1 MNRRNLKV
9 VALAAAL
16 AALACRG
23 RGEADAAHAGR
34 AEPRRE
40 AGHADGAGNPGG
52 EAGHADP
59 GAAAPAAARAEH
71 GEGDGHARG
80 APDGHGHG
88 GHGHG
93 GEAGSDLDRPV
104 DELFAASCE
113 HGTKAHECGEC
124 RYEVGVVRVPAKLV
138 EGGLLKRAGV
148 SRRRVEAPIAL
159 TGEVRFDE
167 RKVAHVSPRVEGAV
181 RKVHASLGERVR
193 RGQPI
198 VELESVQLG
207 EAESE
212 LLAAQAALRLARSSL
227 DRQEQL
233 RKEQISSEKEYLAAR
248 QEHEAAQI
256 RARTAREKLA
266 RLGVASADLE
276 RLASAGGASG
286 DGSLVVRAPADGI
299 VLEMHAVPG
308 ELVKPEESIVT
319 LGDVS
324 SMWVWADLH
333 EHQLGRVL
341 DAQRA
346 GKLRAEVSVK
356 AFPDASFPGTV
367 DFVGPT
373 MDERTRTVKVR
384 VAAANPE
391 AKLRAGMFASV
402 RLFLPGDDEALAVPR
417 AAVLSDEGRSFVFVH
432 HEGDYWIR
440 RPVEPGRRWVDW
452 VEVKDGLSGS
462 ETVAA
467 DGSFLLKSDV
477 LRSKMGAGCAD

>member
-16 AALACRG
+16 AAVACRG
-23 RGEADAAHAGR
+23 GAEADAARAGT
-34 AEPRRE
+34 ADAPRRE
-40 AGHADGAGNPGG
+40 AGHEDHGAGEPA
-52 EAGHADP
+52 EAGH
-59 GAAAPAAARAEH
+59 GEHAAAAHAEH
-71 GEGDGHARG
+71 
-80 APDGHGHG
+80 

-93 GEAGSDLDRPV
+93 GEAGSDLDRPA

-113 HGTKAHECGEC
+113 HGRRAHECDEC

-138 EGGLLKRAGV
+138 EGGLVKKAGV
-148 SRRRVEAPIAL
+148 SRRRVEAPIVL

-167 RKVAHVSPRVEGAV
+167 RHVTHISPRIEGAV

-193 RGQPI
+193 RGQPV

-207 EAESE
+207 EAESDF
-212 LLAAQAALRLARSSL
+212 LAAQAALRLARASFE
-227 DRQEQL
+227 RQEQL
-233 RKEQISSEKEYLAAR
+233 RKEQISSEREYLAAR

-256 RARTAREKLA
+256 RARTSSQKLA
-266 RLGVASADLE
+266 RLGVAPADLE
-276 RLASAGGASG
+276 RLGSTGRTAG
-286 DGSLVVRAPADGI
+286 DGALVVRAPADGI

-319 LGDVS
+319 VGDVS
-324 SMWVWADLH
+324 SVWVWADLH
-333 EHQLGRVL
+333 EDRLGRVL

-346 GKLRAEVSVK
+346 GRLRADVAVK

-384 VAAANPE
+384 IAAANPD

-402 RLFLPGDDEALAVPR
+402 RIFLPGEEEALAVPK

-432 HEGDYWIR
+432 HHGDYWIR

-462 ETVAA
+462 ETLAA